1 MPHAQ
6 HQPGLKKKIKKQN
19 QQPNGHEE
27 GISVLHTC
35 LTAANVLNAHELLN
49 LVQPEQEEAASLKPS
64 SASACKNLFPPV

>member
-6 HQPGLKKKIKKQN
+6 HQPGFKKKQN

-35 LTAANVLNAHELLN
+35 LTAADILNAHELLN
-49 LVQPEQEEAASLKPS
+49 HFQPELDETASLKPS
-64 SASACKNLFPPV
+64 SASACKNLFCPV

>member
-6 HQPGLKKKIKKQN
+6 HQPGLKKRQN

-35 LTAANVLNAHELLN
+35 LTAADILNAHELLN
-49 LVQPEQEEAASLKPS
+49 LFQHEREEIASLKPS
-64 SASACKNLFPPV
+64 FASVCKNLFSPV